1 MKGTGFKAHVDYN
14 SRPTPKLRFSA
25 ACKVLS
31 VQDEAAVDSSQT
43 GGAFRRNR
51 GFQLPSITGQPKNLF
66 IARPEGDTLIP
77 DRTPEDMMLGETDN
91 SRRNLLKLA
100 TISLV
105 GLTAPSAKGMYQAQ
119 REAIQRP
126 ETPEQALDLLVKG
139 NQRFVAHNLISFEED
154 LNILKAATEE
164 HQEPFAAVLSC
175 ADSRVPV
182 ELVFDQSIGHV
193 FVVRVAGNVAT
204 PDTIAS
210 LEYGAA
216 VLGTK
221 AILVLGHT
229 NCGAVKA
236 TMAGKAVP
244 GQISTLY
251 QYIHPAITGANGD
264 LTTASRQNASLQAS
278 VLREASPVLAE
289 LVKEK
294 KLAIKAAIY
303 DIGNGKVTMLAG

>member
-1 MKGTGFKAHVDYN
+1 MPGTSFRFVIRDREEEAML
-14 SRPTPKLRFSA
+14 SR
-25 ACKVLS
+25 
-31 VQDEAAVDSSQT
+31 
-43 GGAFRRNR
+43 
-51 GFQLPSITGQPKNLF
+51 
-66 IARPEGDTLIP
+66 
-77 DRTPEDMMLGETDN
+77 TDP

-100 TISLV
+100 ALSLTGMTTV
-105 GLTAPSAKGMYQAQ
+105 SARGMYQAQ
-119 REAIQRP
+119 RETIQRP

-139 NQRFVAHNLISFEED
+139 NARYVAQTLLSFQED
-154 LNILKAATEE
+154 LKILKADSEE

-216 VLGTK
+216 VLGIK

-236 TMAGKAVP
+236 TIAGKAVP

-251 QYIHPAITGANGD
+251 QYIHPAISGAGGD

-278 VLREASPVLAE
+278 VLRETSPVLSE

-294 KLAIKAAIY
+294 KLAIRAAMY
-303 DIGNGKVTMLAG
+303 DVGNGKVAMLGA

>member
-1 MKGTGFKAHVDYN
+1 MV
-14 SRPTPKLRFSA
+14 S
-25 ACKVLS
+25 
-31 VQDEAAVDSSQT
+31 
-43 GGAFRRNR
+43 
-51 GFQLPSITGQPKNLF
+51 
-66 IARPEGDTLIP
+66 
-77 DRTPEDMMLGETDN
+77 ETDN
-91 SRRNLLKLA
+91 RRREFLKLA
-100 TISLV
+100 AFSLA
-105 GLTAPSAKGMYQAQ
+105 GLTTASARALGQV
-119 REAIQRP
+119 RDTIQRP
-126 ETPEQALDLLVKG
+126 ETPDRALNLLIEG
-139 NQRFVAHNLISFEED
+139 NQRYVAQKLISFQED
-154 LNILKAATEE
+154 LDILKADTEE

-221 AILVLGHT
+221 AIVVLGHT

-236 TMAGKAVP
+236 TIAGKAVP

-251 QYIHPAITGANGD
+251 QYIHPALAGANGD
-264 LTTASRQNASLQAS
+264 LTTASRQNATLQAS
-278 VLREASPVLAE
+278 VLRETSPVLGE

-294 KLAIKAAIY
+294 KLAIRAAIY
-303 DIGNGKVTMLAG
+303 DIGNGKVTML

>member
-1 MKGTGFKAHVDYN
+1 VAGTD
-14 SRPTPKLRFSA
+14 
-25 ACKVLS
+25 
-31 VQDEAAVDSSQT
+31 D
-43 GGAFRRNR
+43 RRR
-51 GFQLPSITGQPKNLF
+51 EF
-66 IARPEGDTLIP
+66 
-77 DRTPEDMMLGETDN
+77 
-91 SRRNLLKLA
+91 LKLA
-100 TISLV
+100 AFSLA
-105 GLTAPSAKGMYQAQ
+105 GFTTASARALGQA
-119 REAIQRP
+119 RDAIQRP
-126 ETPEQALDLLVKG
+126 ETPDRALNLLIEG
-139 NQRFVAHNLISFEED
+139 NQRYVAQKLVSFQED
-154 LNILKAATEE
+154 LDILKADSEE

-216 VLGTK
+216 VLGVK

-236 TMAGKAVP
+236 TIAGKAVP

-251 QYIHPAITGANGD
+251 QYIHPAIAGANGD
-264 LTTASRQNASLQAS
+264 LTTASRQNATLQAS
-278 VLREASPVLAE
+278 ILRETSPVLGE

-294 KLAIKAAIY
+294 KLAIRSALY
-303 DIGNGKVTMLAG
+303 DVGNGKVTML

>member
-1 MKGTGFKAHVDYN
+1 MAG
-14 SRPTPKLRFSA
+14 
-25 ACKVLS
+25 
-31 VQDEAAVDSSQT
+31 
-43 GGAFRRNR
+43 
-51 GFQLPSITGQPKNLF
+51 
-66 IARPEGDTLIP
+66 
-77 DRTPEDMMLGETDN
+77 TDN
-91 SRRNLLKLA
+91 RRREFLKLA
-100 TISLV
+100 AFSLA
-105 GLTAPSAKGMYQAQ
+105 GLTTASARALGQA
-119 REAIQRP
+119 RDTIQRP
-126 ETPEQALDLLVKG
+126 ETPDRALNLLIEG
-139 NQRFVAHNLISFEED
+139 NQRYVAQKLVSFQED
-154 LNILKAATEE
+154 LDILKADTEE

-221 AILVLGHT
+221 AIVVLGHT

-236 TMAGKAVP
+236 TIAGKAVP

-251 QYIHPAITGANGD
+251 QYIHPALAGANGD
-264 LTTASRQNASLQAS
+264 LTTASRQNAMLQAS
-278 VLREASPVLAE
+278 ILRDTSPVLGE

-294 KLAIKAAIY
+294 KLAIRSAIY
-303 DIGNGKVTMLAG
+303 DVGNGKVTML